1 MLLVVMSSAL
11 GLVFGWGI
19 FNFGRVAVDGMSSD
33 TLGGAIVCA
42 ALTGLFTAVA
52 LANE

>member
-1 MLLVVMSSAL
+1 MASAL

-19 FNFGRVAVDGMSSD
+19 FNFGRAAIDGVSSD
-33 TLGGAIVCA
+33 ALGGALVCA